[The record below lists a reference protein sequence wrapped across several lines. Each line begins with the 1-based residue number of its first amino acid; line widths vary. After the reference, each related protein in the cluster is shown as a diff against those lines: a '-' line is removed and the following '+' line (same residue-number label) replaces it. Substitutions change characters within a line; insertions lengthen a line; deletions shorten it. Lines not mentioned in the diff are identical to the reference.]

1 MMFISKPVT
10 VGTVNE
16 HEFVGECIEQSTTG
30 LVLQLPD
37 KTGKVFIPWSAVV
50 SVWVPD
56 KRK

>member
-1 MMFISKPVT
+1 MFISKPVT